1 MVTSCVVWIHT
12 DNTEEPVLKM
22 EAADSSKTSVYV
34 HKSTLC
40 HVQEYSEVY
49 PLLCSKFSTVG
60 SYAVPVVAS
69 HRL

>member
-1 MVTSCVVWIHT
+1 
-12 DNTEEPVLKM
+12 M